1 MIKVAK
7 FGGSS
12 VADAEQFKK
21 IKKIVKA
28 DNSRKFIVVSAVG
41 KANKNDIKVTD
52 LLYVLYSHVKYGVDY
67 EPILKTIE
75 NKYYSIRNELKLNT
89 DLESEFKTIRSKLNK
104 QSDVDYIV
112 SRGEYLTAILMAD
125 YLKGD
130 FLDAQDC
137 IFFDY
142 RNNFQYSH
150 IEESLKRYIKS
161 KNVVIIPGF
170 YGSLPNGKIKVMS
183 RGGSDI
189 TGAVIANVVNADVY
203 ENWTDVSGILI
214 ADPRIVDNP
223 KSVNE
228 ITYNELREMSYMG
241 ASVLHDEA
249 IFPVK
254 EKSIPLNIKNTNKP
268 LDPGTMI
275 LKECKDTGNKN
286 QSISGITGKR
296 NFSVISL
303 SKSHISSEIGI
314 LRSVLEIV
322 AKYNLSV
329 ESVPNGIDSLS
340 LVIESEKLKECKY
353 DLIADIKEQIKPD
366 TIVSEDELALV
377 AVVGRK
383 LKNYKG
389 FSGKLFGLLGK
400 NDINIKLIS
409 QNADEISIIFG
420 VANIDF
426 NKTINTI
433 YKEFVK

>member
-1 MIKVAK
+1 MIKVVK

-12 VADAEQFKK
+12 VADAGQFKK
-21 IKKIVKA
+21 IKNIITSDKE
-28 DNSRKFIVVSAVG
+28 RKFVIVSAVG
-41 KANKNDIKVTD
+41 KANKSDIKVTD

-67 EPILKTIE
+67 EPILKSIE
-75 NKYYSIRNELKLNT
+75 DKYYSIRDELNLNT
-89 DLESEFKTIRSKLNK
+89 DLESVFKDIRSKLNK
-104 QSDVDYIV
+104 QSDLDYIV

-125 YLKGD
+125 YLDGE
-130 FLDAQDC
+130 FLDAQNC
-137 IFFDY
+137 IFFNYKND
-142 RNNFQYSH
+142 FQFDR
-150 IEESLKRYIKS
+150 IESALERYINSNKI
-161 KNVVIIPGF
+161 VVIPGF

-189 TGAVIANVVNADVY
+189 TGSIIANVVNAGVY

-223 KSVNE
+223 KPVKE
-228 ITYNELREMSYMG
+228 ITYSELREMSYMG

-254 EKSIPLNIKNTNKP
+254 AKSIPLNIRNTNKP
-268 LDPGTMI
+268 KDDGTLILQSCDDLDV
-275 LKECKDTGNKN
+275 KS

-303 SKSHISSEIGI
+303 TKSHISSEVG
-314 LRSVLEIV
+314 VLKEV
-322 AKYNLSV
+322 LDVVSKYNLSV
-329 ESVPNGIDSLS
+329 EAVPNGIDSLS
-340 LVIESEKLKECKY
+340 IVIDSEKLKECKY
-353 DLIADIKEQIKPD
+353 DLMSSIKERIEPD
-366 TIVSEDELALV
+366 TLTLEEDLALV

-389 FSGKLFGLLGK
+389 FSGKLFGLLGT

-420 VANIDF
+420 VSNLDF
-426 NKTINTI
+426 EKTIKTI
-433 YKEFVK
+433 YKEFVE